1 MHEGGAMKEFIK
13 RLSDV
18 FYYAFM
24 CGTMFC
30 FGCMI
35 ASPHPVRSGAL
46 MVICLAA
53 WAAMAQIYNAAGGQI
68 ENE

>member
-1 MHEGGAMKEFIK
+1 MKEFIK

-24 CGTMFC
+24 YGTMFC

-35 ASPHPVRSGAL
+35 ASPHPVRSYVM
-46 MVICLAA
+46 MVICMIM
-53 WAAMAQIYNAAGGQI
+53 WVIMTQVYNAAGGQH
-68 ENE
+68 EEA